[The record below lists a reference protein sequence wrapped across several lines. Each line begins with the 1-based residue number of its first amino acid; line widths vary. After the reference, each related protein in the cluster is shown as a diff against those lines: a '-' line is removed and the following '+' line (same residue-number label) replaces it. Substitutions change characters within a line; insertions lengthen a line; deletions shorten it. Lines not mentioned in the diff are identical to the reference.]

1 MFLRSQHYRVTI
13 IHLYGNVVL
22 YNLYDCVLL
31 KDTEICQI
39 CIVNHSEIGGERII
53 QSYRIHSFIMDRT
66 VFFFLYLI
74 QNKSHEQ
81 VHYFTA
87 GVQGRV

>member
-1 MFLRSQHYRVTI
+1 MLSYIKLCSF
-13 IHLYGNVVL
+13 
-22 YNLYDCVLL
+22 

-66 VFFFLYLI
+66 VFFIYI
-74 QNKSHEQ
+74 
-81 VHYFTA
+81 
-87 GVQGRV
+87 